1 MVWGIFF
8 PRWLF
13 MLSSNLYK
21 SKGQIQ
27 DYICYRLGGFIWKVM
42 SFGVKN
48 GPPTYK
54 KVVTKTFKE
63 YLEFFMKIF
72 LNGFIVYN
80 DMESHLQK
88 LTLYFQKCKEYGI
101 NMKLDK
107 CAFMVFSRMVLG
119 FIVSKKRKL
128 LDPMK
133 IQTIV
138 NMPPPKNPR

>member
-1 MVWGIFF
+1 
-8 PRWLF
+8 
-13 MLSSNLYK
+13 
-21 SKGQIQ
+21 
-27 DYICYRLGGFIWKVM
+27 M

-107 CAFMVFSRMVLG
+107 CAFMVFSRMILG
-119 FIVSKKRKL
+119 FIVSKKRKI